1 MKEHINSIVIGLAI
15 IIAITIVSTT
25 YKNRNR
31 ANDIINVTGLG
42 KKDFTSDLIVWSASF
57 SKKRFDL
64 PAAYEALKKDRELVI
79 KYLNAKEVNGNEV
92 VFSAVDIDK
101 EFRYTYDDK
110 GKQHSE
116 FTGYRLSQKVEIES
130 KEVNKIEAM
139 SRQITQLINN
149 GVELSSKKPEY
160 YYTKLS
166 ELKIEM
172 VAAATQDATLRAQK
186 IAQNSGAEVGSLRY
200 AQMGIFQIIG
210 QNSNENYT
218 WGGAFNTS
226 SKNKTAT
233 ITMKLQFAI
242 D

>member
-1 MKEHINSIVIGLAI
+1 MKDHLNSIIIGLAI
-15 IIAITIVSTT
+15 IIAIAILSRT

-31 ANDIINVTGLG
+31 SNDIINVTGLG
-42 KKDFTSDLIVWSASF
+42 KKDFTADLIVWSATF
-57 SKKRFDL
+57 SKKHNDL
-64 PAAYEALKKDRELVI
+64 PLAYAALKEDRDLVI
-79 KYLNAKEVNGNEV
+79 KYLNAQKINGKEI

-101 EFRYTYDDK
+101 EFSHTYDEK
-110 GKQHSE
+110 GNQHSE

-130 KEVNKIEAM
+130 KDVDKIEAM

-149 GVELSSKKPEY
+149 GLELSSAKPEY
-160 YYTKLS
+160 YYTKLA
-166 ELKIEM
+166 ELKVEM
-172 VAAATQDATLRAQK
+172 IASATEDATLRAKK
-186 IAQNSGAEVGSLRY
+186 IAENSGSKVGGLRY

-210 QNSNENYT
+210 QNSNEDYT

-233 ITMKLQFAI
+233 ITMKLQFGI